1 MARLKPLNKTLFTIT
16 QRTQMTNFKQVC
28 LFMQIDVTEA
38 SSVELQGNRQQWE
51 HMLSPGQ

>member
-38 SSVELQGNRQQWE
+38 SSVELQGNTD
-51 HMLSPGQ
+51 SSGSTC